1 VSRLEP
7 LRERQ
12 DYLDAIEA
20 ERERQLDNQGPRSER
35 HRILQAT
42 REPSS
47 GQSPTVETPRLD
59 IRFEDSR
66 GLVYDRDRGYRLR
79 ESEIRT
85 LVDLGKFRVVGA
97 EDLAT
102 HAYGGHREEMQ
113 DDLRNLLRQG
123 LVRKGIFDGPEHTPR
138 ELLTLTKRGHRL
150 LRANRMVPKEQ
161 AIYYGF
167 VKPREANHDA
177 DLYKLYQKETVRIL
191 KKGGRNPRVILD
203 FELKRKINRDIA
215 KLGREARPEIARSHG
230 LRVVRGRIPV
240 PDVRIEYEKPNGETA
255 RVDLELVTEHYRG
268 RSLADKVKA
277 GFSLYTPRG
286 EGDRLRRVLDQ
297 QELTAE
303 ILSL

>member
-1 VSRLEP
+1 LSRLDP
-7 LRERQ
+7 IRERQ

-20 ERERQLDNQGPRSER
+20 ERERQPGNEGHSVQRDRIPEAPRESF
-35 HRILQAT
+35 
-42 REPSS
+42 RE
-47 GQSPTVETPRLD
+47 QSPSIETPRPD
-59 IRFEDSR
+59 VRFEDSR
-66 GLVYDRDRGYRLR
+66 GILYDRDRGYRLR

-85 LVDLGKFRVVGA
+85 LAELGKFRVVGA

-102 HAYGGHREEMQ
+102 HAYGGHRDEMQ
-113 DDLRNLLRQG
+113 DDVRNLLRQG
-123 LVRKGIFDGPEHTPR
+123 LVRKGVFEGPEHTPR
-138 ELLTLTKRGHRL
+138 ELLTLSKRGHRL
-150 LRANRMVPKEQ
+150 LRVNHVVTREQ
-161 AIYYGF
+161 ALYNGF

-177 DLYKLYQKETVRIL
+177 DLYKLYQSEIVRIL
-191 KKGGRNPRVILD
+191 KEGGRNPRVVLD

-215 KLGREARPEIARSHG
+215 RLGRDARPEIARNHG

-240 PDVRIEYEKPNGETA
+240 PDVRIEYEKPSGEMA

-268 RSLADKVKA
+268 KSLADKVKA
-277 GFSLYTPRG
+277 GFSLYHLRG

>member
-1 VSRLEP
+1 VSRLDP

-12 DYLDAIEA
+12 DFLDVIEA
-20 ERERQLDNQGPRSER
+20 ERERQLDNEAQHPG
-35 HRILQAT
+35 
-42 REPSS
+42 REPDRSVVRKPS
-47 GQSPTVETPRLD
+47 RTPSPSIETPRPD
-59 IRFEDSR
+59 VRHGRPR
-66 GLVYDRDRGYRLR
+66 GLIYDRDHGYRLR

-85 LVDLGKFRVVGA
+85 LAELGKFRVVAAA
-97 EDLAT
+97 ELAM
-102 HAYGGHREEMQ
+102 HGYGGRSDEMQ

-123 LVRKGIFDGPEHTPR
+123 LVRRGVFEGPEHTPR
-138 ELLTLTKRGHRL
+138 ELFTLTKRAHRL
-150 LRANRMVPKEQ
+150 LRTNRVLPRDQ

-177 DLYKLYQKETVRIL
+177 DLYKLYQKEITRIL
-191 KKGGRNPRVILD
+191 KEGGRNPRVVLD
-203 FELKRKINRDIA
+203 FELKRKLNRDMA
-215 KLGREARPEIARSHG
+215 KLGRAAKPEIARSHG

-240 PDVRIEYEKPNGETA
+240 PDVRIEYEKPSGEIA

-268 RSLADKVKA
+268 RSVRDKVQA
-277 GFSLYTPRG
+277 GFSLYHLRG